1 MLTPPD
7 KRLALQAYEEV
18 LDLIMSRRI
27 EPGALLQERRL
38 ADHLHMSRT
47 PVRDALLMLEGEG
60 LLIRQGSR
68 GLQVKS
74 MHIEDFV
81 ENLAIRK
88 LLEPEAARLATGR
101 LAEEQLG
108 SLADRL
114 AALIRQAA
122 MDGSEPERGE
132 VRAIDDELHSA
143 ISDAA
148 GNAQMATIIRSLRRR
163 TQFFDL
169 RSVPE
174 RFESTCREH
183 LAIVEALRDNR
194 ADEAANAMRTH
205 LDAVRQSII
214 ARLSHV

>member
-60 LLIRQGSR
+60 LLVRQGSR

-74 MHIEDFV
+74 MNIQDFV

-101 LAEEQLG
+101 LAKEQLD

-122 MDGSEPERGE
+122 TDGSAPERGE

-148 GNAQMATIIRSLRRR
+148 GNAQMAIIIRSLRRR

-194 ADEAANAMRTH
+194 ADEAASAMRKH
-205 LDAVRQSII
+205 LDGVRQSII